1 LDSSEKAEAPEGS
14 ERSVALEL
22 FLLSILSL
30 YVELLAIR
38 WMSADVR
45 AFNIFRSFP
54 LASCFIGLGAGYAAG
69 NDKFFR
75 IAPLALC
82 FFAAAL
88 KLADIMGWVHY
99 GFPTATN
106 FQWSFDN
113 NMDSLSYVLRFSA
126 GLIILL
132 AGPFAACLAIGSR
145 LGVLFN
151 EMRPLHAYSI
161 NLAGAFFGSILFT
174 ALVFLGCPPW
184 QLILPCIPVLLFYLF
199 KQLGKSYWQ
208 QALLVISLAALPF
221 LAIEKEV
228 KNASTIWSPYQRI
241 DLSIYRLNSEL
252 AKLNKSDKHPDPTFI
267 GLRID
272 VNRAFHQKFLRDD
285 ISDAVMKAMPIV
297 AETVALRRL
306 DYGLPYILKKSDDV
320 LVVGA
325 GTGQNVSYALR
336 HGVKNVDGVE
346 IDPQILKIGHKYNP
360 DYAASNVNVSC
371 DDARHFFNVCQKKY
385 DLVNFSLLDSH
396 SAVGQG
402 SSVRIDSYVYTRESI
417 QKAIS
422 LLKPN
427 GLVVIAFD
435 VFVPWVSDHLLSTV
449 NEAAG
454 YAPVVLRRTIRGRA
468 EEDPVLFFVIG
479 DAVKNGTLQIPPHFE
494 AVPLETK
501 TDPRLLT
508 DDWPYL
514 YVRSG
519 LVDVPYLIVV
529 GIIIALSATLG
540 RKVVFTKPDA
550 HSGQMFF
557 LGAAFFLLELHA
569 ISLLSLLYGS
579 TWLTSAL
586 VINGILAMIFLA
598 NLYVIKFG
606 NLIER
611 QQKVIY
617 GILLTSIFASFFLP
631 VNEVLSATAQSGFLG
646 PLVVTVITILPMG
659 VAGVI
664 FANSFSK
671 ASNPARA
678 LSYNLFG
685 ALVGSLLE
693 YTAIYSGVKSLELVS
708 ACLYL
713 CSMLCFLRWS
723 GSAASTP
730 AAPSLPADQ

>member
-1 LDSSEKAEAPEGS
+1 MDSSIDSAKRSEK
-14 ERSVALEL
+14 SVGLEL

-69 NDKFFR
+69 NDKFFKF
-75 IAPLALC
+75 APLALC
-82 FFAAAL
+82 FFAATL
-88 KLADIMGWVHY
+88 KMADILGWCQY

-106 FQWSFDN
+106 FQWTFDN
-113 NMDSLSYVLRFSA
+113 NMDSLSYVLRFSL
-126 GLIILL
+126 GLLILC

-151 EMRPLHAYSI
+151 VMRPLYAYSI
-161 NLAGAFFGSILFT
+161 NLGGAFFGSIIFT

-199 KQLGKSYWQ
+199 KQLPGSHWP
-208 QALLVISLAALPF
+208 QALLVVSLVAMPF

-228 KNASTIWSPYQRI
+228 KDATTIWSPYQRI
-241 DLSIYRLNSEL
+241 DLTVWRVSKEL
-252 AKLNKSDKHPDPTFI
+252 ASLVAADKHPEPTFV
-267 GLRID
+267 GLKID
-272 VNRAFHQKFLRDD
+272 VNRAFHQKYVRDD
-285 ISDAVMKAMPIV
+285 LNPSVLKAMPV
-297 AETVALRRL
+297 VDEMVKLRRL
-306 DYGLPYILKKSDDV
+306 DYGLPYLLKKADDV

-325 GTGQNVSYALR
+325 GTGQNVSAALK
-336 HGVKNVDGVE
+336 HGATNVDGVE
-346 IDPQILKIGHKYNP
+346 IDPQILKIGHRYNP
-360 DYAASNVNVSC
+360 DYASPKVHVTC
-371 DDARHFFNVCQKKY
+371 DDARHFFNVCRKKY
-385 DLVNFSLLDSH
+385 DVVNFSLLDSH

-402 SSVRIDSYVYTRESI
+402 SSVRIDSYVYTLESI

-427 GLVVIAFD
+427 GIVLMSFD

-449 NEAAG
+449 KEAAG
-454 YAPVVLRRTIRGRA
+454 YSPVVLRRKVRGFS
-468 EEDPVLFFVIG
+468 EEDPVLFFVMG
-479 DAVKNGTLQIPPHFE
+479 DVVRNGQLEVPAGFE
-494 AVPLETK
+494 TVPLVTK
-501 TDPRLLT
+501 IDPRLLT

-519 LVDVPYLIVV
+519 IVDVPYLLVL
-529 GIIIALSATLG
+529 GIIITLSAALG
-540 RKVVFTKPDA
+540 RRVVFSKPDA

-606 NLIER
+606 DLIER
-611 QQKVIY
+611 QQKLIY
-617 GILLTSIFASFFLP
+617 GILITSIFSSFFLP
-631 VNEVLSATAQSGFLG
+631 VNQVLSATAQSGFLG
-646 PLVVTVITILPMG
+646 PLIVTVVTILPMG

-685 ALVGSLLE
+685 ALIGSLLE

-708 ACLYL
+708 AGLYL
-713 CSMLCFLRWS
+713 ASLMCFLLWS
-723 GSAASTP
+723 RAGAP
-730 AAPSLPADQ
+730 AAVPVPASADL